1 MMTAGR
7 DYGVRVIGA
16 RIIRALAP
24 PPMLEDGKLTVGR
37 VDLPVRNY
45 PRPGAVPL
53 VALTRAIR
61 NSGLE

>member
-7 DYGVRVIGA
+7 DYGVRVIRA
-16 RIIRALAP
+16 PVIRAPALL
-24 PPMLEDGKLTVGR
+24 MLGDGR
-37 VDLPVRNY
+37 VVLPVRNY

-53 VALTRAIR
+53 ALTRAIR